1 MFLQHPPPESATFRE
16 PQHAH
21 HANTSWQAQLDL
33 KFEAAADTHS
43 QSLRTNLKHHHV
55 GPLRIQKA
63 LYPDGPSCCHALI
76 LHPPDGIATGDKL
89 TINVDVDKGAH
100 ALITTP
106 GASKW
111 YGAFESGLATQT
123 ININIAGCLEW
134 LPTET
139 IVFNDAHAKSHL
151 DIKVEPDGSMIGW
164 DLLIFGRAAKLET
177 FQSGCFDQTLSIK
190 LAKELIWI
198 DRLHLKG
205 SDPLFQS
212 PVGLRGHYAVSTC
225 WAVAPED
232 HTFKEEQLHALRLA
246 APSIAFTLVHPRVLV
261 GRQLS
266 DPISLRKN
274 LEIAWYWLKTYWLN
288 IPAVPPRI
296 WST

>member
-1 MFLQHPPPESATFRE
+1 VFLQHPPPESATFHV

-33 KFEAAADTHS
+33 KFEATADSHS
-43 QSLRTNLKHHHV
+43 QLFRTNLKHHHV

-89 TINVDVDKGAH
+89 TINVDVEKGAH

-111 YGAFESGLATQT
+111 YGAFESGLATQS
-123 ININIAGCLEW
+123 ININVAGCLEW

-139 IVFNDAHAKSHL
+139 IVFNGAHAKSHL
-151 DIKVEPDGSMIGW
+151 DIKVETDGSMIGW
-164 DLLIFGRAAKLET
+164 DMLIFGRAAKLET
-177 FQSGCFDQTLSIK
+177 FQRGCFDQTLSIK
-190 LAKELIWI
+190 LDEDLIWI
-198 DRLHLKG
+198 DRLYLKG

-212 PVGLRGHYAVSTC
+212 PVGLRGHYAVSTF

-232 HTFKEEQLHALRLA
+232 HIFKEEQLHALRLA

-266 DPISLRKN
+266 DPISLRKS
-274 LEIAWYWLKTYWLN
+274 LEMAWSWLKTYWLN

>member
-1 MFLQHPPPESATFRE
+1 VLLKHPPSELRTFRE

-21 HANTSWQAQLDL
+21 HAHTSWHAQLDL
-33 KFEAAADTHS
+33 KFEATEDAHT
-43 QSLRTNLKHHHV
+43 QSFRTNLKHQHV

-76 LHPPDGIATGDKL
+76 LHPPDGIASGDQL
-89 TINVDVDKGAH
+89 AINVVVNKDAH

-123 ININIAGCLEW
+123 INMNVAGCLEW

-139 IVFNDAHAKSHL
+139 IVFNDAHAKSHF
-151 DIKVEPDGSMIGW
+151 DITVQPDGHMICW

-177 FQSGCFDQTLSIK
+177 FQNGCFDQTLSIK
-190 LAKELIWI
+190 LDDDLVWV
-198 DRLHLKG
+198 DRLYLKG
-205 SDPLFQS
+205 GDPLFQS
-212 PVGLRGHYAVSTC
+212 PVGLRGHYALSTC
-225 WAVAPED
+225 WAVAPKN
-232 HTFKEEQLHALRLA
+232 HSFKEEQLHALRLA
-246 APSIAFTLVHPRVLV
+246 APNIAFTLIHPRVLV

-274 LEIAWYWLKTYWLN
+274 LEIAWHRLKTDWLN
-288 IPAVPPRI
+288 MPAVPPRI

>member
-1 MFLQHPPPESATFRE
+1 MFLQQPPPESVTFRE

-89 TINVDVDKGAH
+89 TINVDVDKEAH

-177 FQSGCFDQTLSIK
+177 FQNGCFDQTLSIK
-190 LAKELIWI
+190 LDEVLIWI
-198 DRLHLKG
+198 DRLYLKG
-205 SDPLFQS
+205 GDPLFQS

-225 WAVAPED
+225 WAVAPKD
-232 HTFKEEQLHALRLA
+232 FTFKEEQLHALRLA
-246 APSIAFTLVHPRVLV
+246 VPSIAFTLVHPRVLV

-266 DPISLRKN
+266 DPISLRKS
-274 LEIAWYWLKTYWLN
+274 LEMAWHWLKTCWFN
-288 IPAVPPRI
+288 KPAVPPRI